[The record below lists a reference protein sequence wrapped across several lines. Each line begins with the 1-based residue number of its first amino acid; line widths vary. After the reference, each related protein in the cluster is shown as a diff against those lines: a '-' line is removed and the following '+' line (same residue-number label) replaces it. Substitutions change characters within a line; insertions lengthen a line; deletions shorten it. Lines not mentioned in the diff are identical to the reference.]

1 MKKRKILALGLSLTL
16 GLGSI
21 GSGFSYRSYAETSNS
36 NNSIKNLYL
45 YETVVQHVQRLY
57 DFNLSYSRGE
67 EFRLGIINADSK
79 EEIEKLYNEAYSES
93 KENEKK
99 FPERTY
105 RMIGE
110 KKSFVRN
117 NLTSIEVS
125 DEGVAIGHYEKERV
139 EISKEHYDFFVDELN
154 KATTRYKISLLREI
168 YRNEILVDS
177 NLEQSPEYP
186 KYEEEL
192 ERPEEGEFD
201 EKPEDIK
208 PEADKTLLKK
218 LLDKKYKKEDYTE
231 DSYKFYTM
239 IHTASKKVYDD
250 KEAYQS
256 DVDKALTN
264 LNTAINL
271 LEKVEKTEENKDV
284 KENSEDKNKP
294 ATDKEKPEKNINKK
308 IEEAIHRI
316 EVKLGGL
323 KYIKE
328 AMPETYKRYKDI
340 MDDAI
345 VDTEKALKQAKE
357 FLKN

>member
-1 MKKRKILALGLSLTL
+1 MKKRKILALGLSLAL
-16 GLGSI
+16 GLGFVSN
-21 GSGFSYRSYAETSNS
+21 SYAAEEATTD
-36 NNSIKNLYL
+36 SIQDVIDFFEYKEEYRKNLKEL
-45 YETVVQHVQRLY
+45 NIS
-57 DFNLSYSRGE
+57 FSKGE
-67 EFRLGIINADSK
+67 EIYNKIWDAKTR
-79 EEIEKLYNEAYSES
+79 EEVETLYNDALSES
-93 KENEKK
+93 EKNELIY
-99 FPERTY
+99 PGRTY
-105 RMIGE
+105 YIIG
-110 KKSFVRN
+110 KKKDFALQ
-117 NLTSIEVS
+117 NLYSIDIS
-125 DEGVAIGHYEKERV
+125 DEGVATGHYEKERKI
-139 EISKEHYDFFVDELN
+139 ISKEHYDTVVNKLN
-154 KATTRYKISLLREI
+154 ETKDIKEI
-168 YRNEILVDS
+168 YL
-177 NLEQSPEYP
+177 LEDFIDYVAEDPKPEY
-186 KYEEEL
+186 K
-192 ERPEEGEFD
+192 D
-201 EKPEDIK
+201 